1 MQFSQLAAFVAAAA
15 TMVSANSIKFLNQD
29 GTQRTVYFTPAA
41 GQATIDSVVIAAHSD
56 ATVEFP
62 HGWIGNAHAVED
74 GQENRGFGML
84 AEVAFDGWLGKTYFD
99 VSAIVDANDH
109 TNVKMMYPADD
120 QSITSGCESFP
131 CNNAYYLPDDVQTKV
146 TEEKNLITTL
156 GAASVA
162 ARDVNLETVGR
173 NFVLGKL

>member
-41 GQATIDSVVIAAHSD
+41 GMATIDCVTIPGHNN

-62 HGWIGNAHAVED
+62 TGWIGNAHAVEE
-74 GQENRGFGML
+74 GQENTGRGML

-99 VSAIVDANDH
+99 VSAIVVPDDH
-109 TNVKMMYPADD
+109 SNVKMMYPATDS
-120 QSITSGCESFP
+120 SITSGCEHWP
-131 CNNAYYLPDDVQTKV
+131 CNNAYYLSDDVQTKV
-146 TEEKNLITTL
+146 TEEKDLITTL
-156 GAASVA
+156 GNAPVV
-162 ARDVNLETVGR
+162 ARDVHAEVVAR
-173 NFVLGKL
+173 SYVLGQM

>member
-29 GTQRTVYFTPAA
+29 GTQRTVYFTPSA
-41 GQATIDSVVIAAHSD
+41 GQASIDSVTISGNSE
-56 ATVEFP
+56 ATVNFP
-62 HGWIGNAHAVED
+62 TGWIGNAHAVEE
-74 GQENRGFGML
+74 GRQNPGFGML
-84 AEVAFDGWLGKTYFD
+84 AEVAFDGWMGKTYFD

-109 TNVKMMYPADD
+109 SNVKMMYPAGD
-120 QSITSGCESFP
+120 SSLTSGCESFP

-146 TEEKNLITTL
+146 TDEKDLITTL
-156 GAASVA
+156 GNSPIA
-162 ARDVNLETVGR
+162 AREAHVEVVAR